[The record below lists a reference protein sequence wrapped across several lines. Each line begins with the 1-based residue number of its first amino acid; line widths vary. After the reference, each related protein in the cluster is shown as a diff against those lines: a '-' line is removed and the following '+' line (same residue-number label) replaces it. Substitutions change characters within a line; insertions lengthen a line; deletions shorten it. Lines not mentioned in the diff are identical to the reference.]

1 MKWPLALTPVF
12 SYSSGVK
19 KFCPRRTSHSQG
31 LINTEGAP
39 GSQLSYEPGSWFGFG
54 FYSYRLFSLALFALC
69 CALFF
74 LPSVAA
80 APAQNRAQEK
90 VGNEPAVTKVEPPSW
105 WIGLSSE
112 VMLLLSGYNLQ
123 ANEVSCNLPT
133 LTVTHT
139 QSAAAGS
146 YLFVW
151 LKIATDTR
159 SGTAVCRVTTSTGTT
174 SFELP
179 LASRSPTAGKFHGLS
194 QSDVIYLIMPD
205 RFANGDPTNDQP
217 ADAPNSYDRANPRA
231 YHGGDLRGIREH
243 LPYLKDLGV
252 TTMWLTPIL
261 KNGAPQDYHGY
272 GAVDLYAVDP
282 HLGTINDY
290 QQLVSAAHQQQMKI
304 LFDAVINHVG
314 RNHPWVN
321 NPPLPDWFHGT
332 PAQHTNSGTPLDPSF
347 YGKSNQSSTNESFEA
362 LVDPHAPSRF
372 SKSLTQGWFANVLP
386 DLNTENP
393 VVAQYLVQNSIWWA
407 ETTGLD
413 GYRLDTFPYVPRK
426 FWAAWH
432 LALRRLYPNLTT
444 IAEVFHPDPSVT
456 SFFLGGQRHYDGID
470 SGVTT
475 LFDFPLYFT
484 LRDVLQHKAPT
495 GQIAKILRQ
504 DSLYNRPDSL
514 VTFFGNHDVVRL
526 SSATSD
532 AGEHSQDEGLKTT
545 QLAYGLTLTLRGI
558 PQLYYGDEIGMSGGA
573 DPDNRHDFPGG
584 WSDDP
589 QNAFAADGR
598 TPQQQKIFSYVQ
610 TLLRLRREHPVL
622 AHGHLWHLASD
633 DSSYIFERDSE
644 EEKVIVAFN
653 NSKESRQLK
662 IPLKDTPVQDAAGLT
677 NLLGEARGRI
687 ADSQLELAMPPQSL
701 TIVLVD

>member
-1 MKWPLALTPVF
+1 
-12 SYSSGVK
+12 VK
-19 KFCPRRTSHSQG
+19 KFWAPRTANSQS
-31 LINTEGAP
+31 LITTEGAP
-39 GSQLSYEPGSWFGFG
+39 GSQLSYEPGSWVG
-54 FYSYRLFSLALFALC
+54 FYCSCKFSLALFALC
-69 CALFF
+69 CALI
-74 LPSVAA
+74 LSRSVG
-80 APAQNRAQEK
+80 APAQNPAQEK
-90 VGNEPAVTKVEPPSW
+90 AGNDPAVTKVEPPSW
-105 WIGLSSE
+105 WIGLTPE
-112 VMLLLSGYNLQ
+112 VMLLISGHNLQ
-123 ANEVSCNLPT
+123 ANEVACNLPT
-133 LTVTHT
+133 VKVTHT
-139 QSAAAGS
+139 QSAAAGT

-159 SGTAVCRVTTSTGTT
+159 SGTAVCRVTTSTGKT

-179 LASRSPTAGKFHGLS
+179 LASRGPTAGKFHGLS
-194 QSDVIYLIMPD
+194 QTDVIYLIMPD
-205 RFANGDPTNDQP
+205 RFANGDPSNDQP

-252 TTMWLTPIL
+252 TTLLLTPVL

-290 QQLVSAAHQQQMKI
+290 QQLVAAAHQQEMKI
-304 LFDAVINHVG
+304 LFDAVLNHVG
-314 RNHPWVN
+314 PNHPWVK

-332 PAQHTNSGTPLDPSF
+332 PAQHTNSATPLDESF
-347 YGKSNQSSTNESFEA
+347 YGKTGHQPSTNESFEA
-362 LVDPHAPSRF
+362 LVDPHAPPRL
-372 SKSLTQGWFANVLP
+372 SKNLTQGWFVDVLP
-386 DLNTENP
+386 DLNTENS
-393 VVAQYLVQNSIWWA
+393 VVAQYLLQNSIWWA

-444 IAEVFHPDPSVT
+444 IGEVFHPDPSVT
-456 SFFLGGQRHYDGID
+456 SFFMGGQKRYDGLD

-484 LRDVLQHKAPT
+484 LRDVLLRGAPT
-495 GQIAKILRQ
+495 GRIAEILRH
-504 DSLYNRPDSL
+504 DSLYNHPDSL
-514 VTFFGNHDVVRL
+514 VTFFGNHDVTRFP
-526 SSATSD
+526 SETSANV
-532 AGEHSQDEGLKTT
+532 GHLQDEGLKAL

-558 PQLYYGDEIGMSGGA
+558 PQLYYGDEIGMPGGP

-589 QNAFAADGR
+589 KNAFTADGR
-598 TPQQQKIFSYVQ
+598 TPQQQKVFSYVQ
-610 TLLRLRREHPVL
+610 TLLRLRREHPVFVQ
-622 AHGHLWHLASD
+622 GRLWHLASD
-633 DSSYIFERDSE
+633 DSSYIFVRDSE

-662 IPLKDTPVQDAAGLT
+662 IPLKDTPVQDAAGPT
-677 NLLGEARGRI
+677 ALLGEARGKI
-687 ADSQLELAMPPQSL
+687 VDSQLELAMPPQSL
-701 TIVLVD
+701 TIFLVD